1 MTLPFS
7 TGSRTAGNLEGCQ
20 SGRMGTLGKRVRC
33 KPPWV
38 QIPHP
43 PPKRTPASGPGF
55 ATFTPS
61 GPWQARLTGMTA
73 PRHRWVVFGGLV
85 AVYFSFGIGVA
96 AIAPM
101 LTLVREDLGAS
112 RGEMG
117 LALGSWTMIYIVTSP
132 IAGRF
137 IDRFDLGWSLFLGGC
152 SVVGSLLLRSMAEG
166 VGTLWLAV
174 AFFGVF
180 GPLVSASAPALMAK
194 WFPDEKER
202 RLGIGLYA
210 AAPAVGGTLIVAI
223 TNPVLLEWLETW
235 QRVLVFEA
243 GVAALLTTV
252 WVVIWLRIE
261 RPDCESAVEK
271 AAAAGSTRRLL
282 RSPQI
287 RLNFVTAFALFFVMH
302 ALGTW
307 LPTVLEEHG
316 EMSATAAGGWVATA
330 GVFAIVLT
338 ATLPSQATPDRMH
351 LMFGG
356 LLAATAVAVAIVAFG
371 PVDVMGPA
379 TLAGALRSPLVPIG
393 IVTLLEADEVTPANA
408 GLANGLW
415 FSAAQVGGVS
425 GPLTLGAVADTSLGY
440 EGALTAVVVIAF
452 LGVGFASIQHRVYRR
467 TEAPLS
473 HS

>member
-1 MTLPFS
+1 M
-7 TGSRTAGNLEGCQ
+7 NL
-20 SGRMGTLGKRVRC
+20 
-33 KPPWV
+33 
-38 QIPHP
+38 
-43 PPKRTPASGPGF
+43 SGP
-55 ATFTPS
+55 
-61 GPWQARLTGMTA
+61 A
-73 PRHRWVVFGGLV
+73 PRHRWVAFGGLV

-152 SVVGSLLLRSMAEG
+152 SVVGSLLLRSMADG

-180 GPLVSASAPALMAK
+180 GPLVSASAPALMAN
-194 WFPDEKER
+194 WFPDDKER
-202 RLGIGLYA
+202 RLGVGLYA

-235 QRVLVFEA
+235 RRVLVFEA
-243 GVAALLTTV
+243 GIAALFTV
-252 WVVIWLRIE
+252 LWVVIWLRVE
-261 RPDCESAVEK
+261 RPVREELGAED
-271 AAAAGSTRRLL
+271 AAAAGSARRLL
-282 RSPQI
+282 RSPEI

-302 ALGTW
+302 SLGTW

-316 EMSATAAGGWVATA
+316 EMSATAAGGWVAAA
-330 GVFAIVLT
+330 GLIAIILT

-351 LMFGG
+351 ALFGA
-356 LLAATAVAVAIVAFG
+356 LLAATALAVVVVAFG
-371 PVDVMGPA
+371 PQEIMGPA
-379 TLAGALRSPLVPIG
+379 TLASALRSPLVPIA

-425 GPLTLGAVADTSLGY
+425 GPLTLGVVADTALGY
-440 EGALTAVVVIAF
+440 EGALAAVALIGG
-452 LGVGFASIQHRVYRR
+452 LGVALTSAQRRVHRQ
-467 TEAPLS
+467 APTS
-473 HS
+473 QSS

>member
-1 MTLPFS
+1 MN
-7 TGSRTAGNLEGCQ
+7 A
-20 SGRMGTLGKRVRC
+20 
-33 KPPWV
+33 
-38 QIPHP
+38 
-43 PPKRTPASGPGF
+43 PAP
-55 ATFTPS
+55 
-61 GPWQARLTGMTA
+61 A
-73 PRHRWVVFGGLV
+73 PRHRWVVFSGLV

-101 LTLVREDLGAS
+101 LTVVRDDLGAS

-152 SVVGSLLLRSMAEG
+152 SVVGSLVLRSMADG

-180 GPLVSASAPALMAK
+180 GPLVSASAPTLMAN

-202 RLGIGLYA
+202 RLGVGLYA

-235 QRVLVFEA
+235 RRVLLFEA
-243 GVAALLTTV
+243 GIAAFFTAV
-252 WVVIWLRIE
+252 WVVIWLRVE
-261 RPDCESAVEK
+261 RPHREIETEAE
-271 AAAAGSTRRLL
+271 AAAGSARRLL
-282 RSPQI
+282 RSPEI
-287 RLNFVTAFALFFVMH
+287 RLTFVTAFALFFVMH
-302 ALGTW
+302 SLGTW

-316 EMSATAAGGWVATA
+316 EMTATAAGGWVAAA
-330 GVFAIVLT
+330 GLIAIVLT

-351 LMFGG
+351 LMFGV
-356 LLAATAVAVAIVAFG
+356 LLAVTGVAVALIAFG
-371 PVDVMGPA
+371 PMEIVGPA
-379 TLAGALRSPLVPIG
+379 TLASALRSPLVPIA

-425 GPLTLGAVADTSLGY
+425 GPLTLGAVADTGLGY
-440 EGALTAVVVIAF
+440 EGALAAVVAIAA
-452 LGVGFASIQHRVYRR
+452 LGVALAALQRR
-467 TEAPLS
+467 A
-473 HS
+473 HVA